1 MLKMNKKVFTV
12 LSALFPFILLAVLR
26 FYDGAWS
33 VPLKFYPVLINL
45 ALLATFGL
53 SLRRAESQVFRF
65 ATLADSS
72 ILTSPNR
79 PGIERYCRKVTIAWC
94 IFFIA
99 NGSVAAF
106 TALFAQNW
114 VWALYNGFIAYI
126 LMGILFACEFFARK
140 RFQRNLA

>member
-1 MLKMNKKVFTV
+1 MKKKIFSVF
-12 LSALFPFILLAVLR
+12 LALFPFMLLFVLR

-53 SLRRAESQVFRF
+53 SLWQAETQVFRF
-65 ATLADSS
+65 ATLTNSS
-72 ILTSPNR
+72 VLTSPNR
-79 PGIERYCRKVTIAWC
+79 PEIERYCRKVTIVWC
-94 IFFIA
+94 VFFIA
-99 NGSVAAF
+99 NGSAAAF

-126 LMGILFACEFFARK
+126 LMGTLFACEFLARK
-140 RFQRNLA
+140 KIQRNLT